1 MTDHHRITTPFRPI
15 NLILDA
21 PKCVFMLPRRVA
33 SSTLRETIK
42 ASYPRQ
48 LIRLTDSN
56 AEVAQLGADG
66 YLVVGFIRDPRERL
80 VSFWRGLVSRP
91 DVGDAFR
98 DHGVQPFMMFSEFA
112 DLICAELDSMADV
125 HWMSLSRLL
134 SHDGVV
140 LPHYLG
146 RYENLAA
153 DWAALAPSLRV
164 RGVKAP
170 DQLPHLN
177 PSGERKPWAC
187 YYTADLL
194 AKVEARYVEDIARWY
209 SA

>member
-15 NLILDA
+15 NLILDE
-21 PKCVFMLPRRVA
+21 PRCVFMLPRRVA

-56 AEVAQLGADG
+56 AEVAQLAAADH
-66 YLVVGFIRDPRERL
+66 LVVGFVRDPRERL
-80 VSFWRGLVSRP
+80 VSFWRGLVDRP

-98 DHGVQPFMMFSEFA
+98 DHGVIPFMPFA
-112 DLICAELDSMADV
+112 TFAGLVCAELDQLADV

-134 SHDGVV
+134 SHDGIVI
-140 LPHYLG
+140 PHYIGHYETLG
-146 RYENLAA
+146 A
-153 DWAALAPSLRV
+153 DWAALAPSLRA
-164 RGVKAP
+164 RGIKAP

-177 PSGERKPWAC
+177 ASRNRRPWLS
-187 YYTADLL
+187 YYTPDLL
-194 AKVEARYVEDIARWY
+194 AAVEARYADDIARWY